1 MKAMWSGGAAAAA
14 VEPGMAPVVL
24 PVLPAALSASS
35 SAAVFGSGEP
45 AGSSVTALL
54 AFADASGGA
63 LLTAAAAA
71 AAVSRSRLTS
81 APPSANVCAV
91 AAGRSQRVFAKR
103 FAPTLLTLSASVAPS
118 AVLSAPFDPLLLPLL
133 LLLLPPNASSLLSR
147 LDSETPAPASWYDAD
162 NQRCGWNEAASEP

>member
-1 MKAMWSGGAAAAA
+1 
-14 VEPGMAPVVL
+14 MAPVVL

-63 LLTAAAAA
+63 LLTAAA

-133 LLLLPPNASSLLSR
+133 LLLLPPPNASLLLSR
-147 LDSETPAPASWYDAD
+147 LDSETSAPASWYDAD